1 MNMDCFPKI
10 AYGTLRS
17 IQAAD
22 HDIGPDAVVS
32 YTGEEGCGKVSP
44 VVEKFIS

>member
-1 MNMDCFPKI
+1 MDSFPKI
-10 AYGTLRS
+10 AYSTLRS

-32 YTGEEGCGKVSP
+32 YTGEAGCGKGSP
-44 VVEKFIS
+44 VVEKFLS